1 MNDYLTRVSIMR
13 LLAVMLL
20 VLAPHA
26 MNIRKW
32 MVLFVLC
39 VLGWRWLAAVRQWA
53 LPPTLPRAL
62 LTLLAGVG
70 VYASFGSINGQN
82 AGTAL
87 LVLMT
92 ALKLLEMRSRRDVM
106 VTVILLYFVL
116 VTHFLFSQELWTILY
131 LLVCAVAITAFLIE
145 ANHSGDPLPLKQ
157 TLRMGSKMVALAL
170 PLMLVMFVLFPR
182 IPGPLWG
189 LPADSGAERSGLPDS
204 MSPGNIAKLIL
215 SEEISFRVK
224 FEGAAP
230 PMRERYWRGPVF
242 DQFDGRSWK
251 SGERFVQ
258 DGKPEATYEGQPIQ
272 YEVTLEPTR
281 TSWLMA
287 LDLPSP
293 SAVPL
298 NAYINSDHQLVLR
311 TAVRDRMLYR
321 TASYPRYQLQPDLL
335 PRQRAQHLRL
345 PRYGNVGTHTLAQ
358 NWRAEGLNDEQI
370 IARALR
376 MYRDEPFYYTLQP
389 PALGE
394 DSIDDFL
401 FRTRKGFC
409 EHYASSFVFLM
420 RAANIPA
427 RVVTGF
433 HGGEKNEFG
442 DYYIVRQSDAHAWSE
457 VWLEGSGWR
466 RVDPTAQVAP
476 ERIENG
482 ISGSLGAEL
491 PAFLNRSSGSVWLTL
506 NARWDWVNNKWNSWV
521 LAYGPELQAEFLSK
535 FGIEDWSGMIVAL
548 TIIGMIMLALIGGLM
563 LRQFRPADTSDA
575 ALKLWKRALKILARQ
590 GLAQRPHEGPQ
601 HFALRVAEE
610 EPHLAAPM
618 QLLVQA
624 YLNARYLQD
633 ESPERL
639 HALKQAVTQ
648 LKRKPA
654 TQGA

>member
-1 MNDYLTRVSIMR
+1 MTDYLTRVSIMR

-32 MVLFVLC
+32 MILFVLC
-39 VLGWRWLAAVRQWA
+39 VLGWRWLAAMRQWP

-131 LLVCAVAITAFLIE
+131 LLVCAIAITAFLIE
-145 ANHSGDPLPLKQ
+145 VNHSGEPLPLRQ
-157 TLRMGSKMVALAL
+157 TLRMGGRMVGLSV

-204 MSPGNIAKLIL
+204 MAPGNIAELIL
-215 SEEISFRVK
+215 SDELAFRVR
-224 FEGAAP
+224 FEGEAP
-230 PMRERYWRGPVF
+230 PMRDRYWRGPIF
-242 DQFDGRSWK
+242 DQFDGRRWK
-251 SGERFVQ
+251 TGTRFET
-258 DGKPEATYEGQPIQ
+258 DGIPVATYEGQPLR

-281 TSWLMA
+281 TPWLMA

-293 SAVPL
+293 SDIPTK
-298 NAYINSDHQLVLR
+298 AYINSDHQLALR
-311 TAVRDRMLYR
+311 SSNVRDRMLYR
-321 TASYPRYQLQPDLL
+321 TASYPRYRLQPDLL
-335 PRQRAQHLRL
+335 PRQRIQNLRL
-345 PRYGNVGTHTLAQ
+345 PEYGNTGTHTLAQ
-358 NWRAEGLNDEQI
+358 NWRAEGLDDEQI
-370 IARALR
+370 VARALK
-376 MYRDEPFYYTLQP
+376 MYSDEPFYYTLKP

-420 RAANIPA
+420 RAAGIPA
-427 RVVTGF
+427 RVVTGYQ
-433 HGGEKNEFG
+433 GGEKNEFG
-442 DYYIVRQSDAHAWSE
+442 DYYIVRQSDAHAWAE
-457 VWLEGSGWR
+457 VWLQGEGWR

-476 ERIENG
+476 ERIEYG
-482 ISGSLGAEL
+482 ISGSLGSEL
-491 PAFLNRSSGSVWLTL
+491 PSFLNRSSGNLWLTL
-506 NARWDWVNNKWNSWV
+506 NARWDWVNNQWNSWV
-521 LAYGPELQAEFLSK
+521 LAYGPELQAEFLSQ

-548 TIIGMIMLALIGGLM
+548 TLIGTILLAIIGGLM
-563 LRQFRPADTSDA
+563 LRQFRPADHSDA
-575 ALKLWKRALKILARQ
+575 ALRQWRRALKILGRR
-590 GLAQRPHEGPQ
+590 GLVQRPHEGPLD
-601 HFALRVAEE
+601 FVRRVGEE
-610 EPHLAAPM
+610 EPDLAVPA
-618 QLLVQA
+618 QLLAQA
-624 YLNARYLQD
+624 YVNARYLQ
-633 ESPERL
+633 EQSPEELR
-639 HALKQAVTQ
+639 ALRSAVAA
-648 LKRKPA
+648 LKRKR
-654 TQGA
+654 G